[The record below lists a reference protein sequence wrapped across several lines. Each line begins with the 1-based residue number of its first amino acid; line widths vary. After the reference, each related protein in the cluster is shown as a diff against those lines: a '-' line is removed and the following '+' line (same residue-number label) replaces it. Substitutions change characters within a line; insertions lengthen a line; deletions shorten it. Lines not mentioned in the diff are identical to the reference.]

1 MGDISISGGS
11 SSDIIFNISID
22 NTSATSGIW

>member
-1 MGDISISGGS
+1 MGDISISGGN

-22 NTSATSGIW
+22 NTSDTSGIW